1 MKINPRSILCL
12 LLPLTQMHALANSAP
27 LIVYGQLISKF
38 NATISLA
45 DKVYWNE
52 TEDRSFVH
60 FKEHEV
66 VSETEYDVNG
76 NFIATVKYYKSPDLL
91 PRRLALELRKKFPDK
106 TIFGITEITTETET
120 CYYIKLEDSKKWI
133 TVKGSSNGFLTV
145 VDKLNKQL

>member
-1 MKINPRSILCL
+1 MRNNSRSMFCL
-12 LLPLTQMHALANSAP
+12 LLLLTQMHARADSAP
-27 LIVYGQLISKF
+27 LTVREKLINEFK
-38 NATISLA
+38 ATAALA
-45 DKVYWNE
+45 KKTYWNE
-52 TEDRSFVH
+52 TVDRSFVH

-76 NFIATVKYYKSPDLL
+76 NFIATVKYYKSADML

-133 TVKGSSNGFLTV
+133 TVKGSSNGFMALV
-145 VDKLNKQL
+145 EKLNKQ